1 MDKKL
6 KLLWFVLLSTIV
18 LVSCEKEEYLKD
30 NTTSTPFPYQVTKM
44 SKEEIINSS
53 GNRDLFTALNET
65 SSILSQKTTSSTPLF
80 TILDESAT
88 VFTDDNN
95 TFTSY
100 TFKTINTVDDGI
112 LRNIVV
118 TDISNVFT
126 TYLIQYIKQ
135 PNGMLG
141 ASYTLLSNDN
151 GGLLKSTISIT
162 TCEDIGYW
170 KTVSISDDCVCYM
183 EQWTVEEF
191 CNTVTYDIPDTTI
204 DAGNSGGGGGGGGAN
219 TQPGTD
225 SWGTGF
231 PISGGI
237 GGGSSGGFVTQPSYA
252 DHKESLM
259 NFSNDPQIKQQIKDW
274 LLLAQ
279 SEGPEQGNEWRL
291 GPNNSYS
298 PNSVNLEYSN
308 EFGVFFGNVTSN
320 RVVMRSH
327 VHRSNN
333 DSFFSGGDIVA
344 TLKFYKDKDDDEF
357 PVQNENTTSLLVSK
371 SGVYAIRIKDKT
383 EAIDKLQEL
392 IQIDVNGKTKA
403 NNLHKYFGKN
413 VVDNAITD
421 HSKAYPGLSI
431 DPNSLTYF
439 NFLDS
444 NFTFFFEY
452 YKLNDSLIV
461 FKANLD
467 NDGNVISWSNLTP

>member
-1 MDKKL
+1 MKTTIR
-6 KLLWFVLLSTIV
+6 LLCFLIITAIV
-18 LVSCEKEEYLKD
+18 LVSCEKDEYLKD
-30 NTTSTPFPYQVTKM
+30 NFSSNSFPFQVTKM
-44 SKEEIINSS
+44 SKEEIINST
-53 GNRDLFTALNET
+53 GNRDLFTSLNET
-65 SSILSQKTTSSTPLF
+65 TTVLSQKTTSNTPPY
-80 TILDESAT
+80 TILDHSAT

-100 TFKTINTVDDGI
+100 TFKTINTIDDGV

-118 TDISNVFT
+118 TDISNVYT
-126 TYLIQYIKQ
+126 TYLVEYVKQ

-141 ASYTLLSNDN
+141 ASYMLLSNDD
-151 GGLLKSTISIT
+151 GGLVKSSYIT
-162 TCEDIGYW
+162 VTSCEDIGYW
-170 KTVSISDDCVCYM
+170 KVIDTNNPDCLVCVR
-183 EQWTVEEF
+183 WTVEEF
-191 CNTVTYDIPDTTI
+191 CNTVTYEIPNTTI
-204 DAGNSGGGGGGGGAN
+204 DAGNSGGGGGAN
-219 TQPGTD
+219 TQPGTG

-237 GGGSSGGFVTQPSYA
+237 GGGSPGGFVTQPSYA
-252 DHKESLM
+252 DHKESLL
-259 NFSNDPQIKQQIKDW
+259 NFSDDPQIKQQIKDW

-291 GPNNSYS
+291 GPDNSYS

-344 TLKFYKDKDDDEF
+344 TLKFYKDKNDHQF
-357 PVQNENTTSLLVSK
+357 PVQNANTTSLLVSK

-383 EAIDKLQEL
+383 
-392 IQIDVNGKTKA
+392 KA
-403 NNLHKYFGKN
+403 NNLHRYFGQN
-413 VVDNAITD
+413 VVDNAIID
-421 HSKAYPGLSI
+421 HSKAYPGISI
-431 DPNSLTYF
+431 DPNSTTYF
-439 NFLDS
+439 NFLES

-452 YKLNDSLIV
+452 YKLNESLIV

-467 NDGNVISWSNLTP
+467 SNGNVLSWSNLTF